1 MHAATNLGNVLLD
14 TRKPPHQGA
23 TFRQLN
29 NLARSFDELLT
40 LLEQEGHMPPDPL
53 VFTQRP
59 PPP

>member
-1 MHAATNLGNVLLD
+1 LGNVLLD